1 MRFVHLV
8 DTDENEHYV
17 NLDAIVNVRTTMSG
31 GTFIDVNGLEAP
43 IFMRKHAKDVVE
55 MIVTGDMIER
65 APSTPAPAPQPAA
78 AQGMASDGIREPGA
92 DAVREPGNNE
102 IREPGTFIVES

>member
-1 MRFVHLV
+1 MAFVRLV

-31 GTFIDVNGLEAP
+31 GTFVDVNGLEAP

-55 MIVTGDMIER
+55 MLMTGEVFER
-65 APSTPAPAPQPAA
+65 EPVAPPPAPAAA
-78 AQGMASDGIREPGA
+78 PNGDAGGLREPGADEIREPGA
-92 DAVREPGNNE
+92 DQ

>member
-1 MRFVHLV
+1 MAFVKLV

-31 GTFIDVNGLEAP
+31 GTFVDVNGLEAP

-55 MIVTGDMIER
+55 MLMTGEVFDRE
-65 APSTPAPAPQPAA
+65 PTSPAPYPAQAA
-78 AQGMASDGIREPGA
+78 APGGIREPGA
-92 DAVREPGNNE
+92 DAVREPGNDE
-102 IREPGTFIVES
+102 IREPGTFIVER

>member
-1 MRFVHLV
+1 MAFVRLI

-31 GTFIDVNGLEAP
+31 GTFVDVNGLEAP
-43 IFMRKHAKDVVE
+43 IFMRKHAREVVE
-55 MIVTGDMIER
+55 MLITGEILDREPV
-65 APSTPAPAPQPAA
+65 APPPQPSAA
-78 AQGMASDGIREPGA
+78 PNGQPGGLREPGA
-92 DAVREPGNNE
+92 DVVREPGNDE

>member
-1 MRFVHLV
+1 MAFVRLI

-31 GTFIDVNGLEAP
+31 GTFVDVNGLEAP
-43 IFMRKHAKDVVE
+43 IFMRKHAREVVE
-55 MIVTGDMIER
+55 MLITGEVLGR
-65 APSTPAPAPQPAA
+65 EPVAPAPQPAA
-78 AQGMASDGIREPGA
+78 APNGQGDGLREPGG
-92 DAVREPGNNE
+92 DVVREPGNDQ

>member
-1 MRFVHLV
+1 MAFVRLI

-31 GTFIDVNGLEAP
+31 GTFVDVNGLEAP
-43 IFMRKHAKDVVE
+43 IFMRKHAREVVE
-55 MIVTGDMIER
+55 MLITGEILDREPV
-65 APSTPAPAPQPAA
+65 APVPQPAA
-78 AQGMASDGIREPGA
+78 APNGQADGIREPGA
-92 DAVREPGNNE
+92 DVVREPGNDE

>member
-1 MRFVHLV
+1 MAFVRLV

-31 GTFIDVNGLEAP
+31 GTFVDVNGLEAP
-43 IFMRKHAKDVVE
+43 IFMRKHAREVVE
-55 MIVTGDMIER
+55 MLITGEILGREPV
-65 APSTPAPAPQPAA
+65 APASAAAPQPAEA
-78 AQGMASDGIREPGA
+78 PNGQADEIREPGN
-92 DAVREPGNNE
+92 DQ

>member
-31 GTFIDVNGLEAP
+31 GTFVDVNGLEAP

-55 MIVTGDMIER
+55 MIITGEMMER
-65 APSTPAPAPQPAA
+65 APSAAAPQPAA
-78 AQGMASDGIREPGA
+78 GPNMASNGIREPGA
-92 DAVREPGNNE
+92 DAVREPGNDE

>member
-1 MRFVHLV
+1 MAFVRLI

-31 GTFIDVNGLEAP
+31 GTFVDVNGLEAP
-43 IFMRKHAKDVVE
+43 IFMRKHAREVVE
-55 MIVTGDMIER
+55 MLITGEILDREPV
-65 APSTPAPAPQPAA
+65 APAPAPHPAA
-78 AQGMASDGIREPGA
+78 AANGQDDEIREPGN
-92 DAVREPGNNE
+92 DQ

>member
-1 MRFVHLV
+1 MAFVKLV

-31 GTFIDVNGLEAP
+31 GTFVDVNGLEAP

-55 MIVTGDMIER
+55 MLMTGEVFER
-65 APSTPAPAPQPAA
+65 EPAVSAPQPAA
-78 AQGMASDGIREPGA
+78 TPGMAADPVREPGA
-92 DAVREPGNNE
+92 DAVREPGNDE

>member
-31 GTFIDVNGLEAP
+31 GTFVDVNGLEAP

-55 MIVTGDMIER
+55 MIITGEMMER
-65 APSTPAPAPQPAA
+65 APSAAAPQPAA
-78 AQGMASDGIREPGA
+78 GPGMAPGGIQEPGA
-92 DAVREPGNNE
+92 DAIREPGNAE